1 MLRNLLAVILGL
13 IMCNVVFGGLAF
25 GTMFVWPDY
34 ATHGNRWLD
43 QRIFTFT
50 SIMAC
55 MNLIFWA
62 LAFIGAGWATAQ
74 IARDIR
80 TVWVV
85 AGLMQMYAVYVHLFR
100 EWSTFPWWYNVVVA
114 VSVVP
119 ATWLGTLFVRPS
131 RAKPTP
137 GLSGQ

>member
-13 IMCNVVFGGLAF
+13 IMCNVVFGGLAI

-34 ATHGNRWLD
+34 ATHGDRWLD

-50 SIMAC
+50 STMAS
-55 MNLIFWA
+55 MNLVFWV
-62 LAFIGAGWATAQ
+62 LAFIGAGWATEQ
-74 IARDIR
+74 ISRDGR

-85 AGLMQMYAVYVHLFR
+85 AGLMQIYAVYVHLFR
-100 EWSTFPWWYNVVVA
+100 EWSSFPWWYNLVVA

-119 ATWLGTLFVRPS
+119 ATWLGAHVVS
-131 RAKPTP
+131 ANRAKPTP
-137 GLSGQ
+137 GLSAL